1 MQIHFCTP
9 QYFFNISQKFPF
21 IVYDLREHQHGY
33 LKNSIHVPYI
43 HQVENVEDVQKHFQ
57 YPEQQSEQQKLERLF
72 KTRKRNYNFFVPFDT
87 SDMFSLLL
95 KDRVKGE
102 GSEISDQFNIPLETV
117 TKWWYEIT
125 KKLPY
130 KKKHKIKSRAYTMVM
145 QDDDDDELV
154 VDSDSQQKIF
164 RLKKHQ
170 TIVSSKKVIELQ
182 EITISNGPKIK
193 QRSASQPKY
202 VGQGQ
207 GSLHMNSE
215 LFGVTLKIYEIFHK
229 DKVRQLFIILDPI
242 QIVFGKHSFL
252 NYEITK
258 NRGFLDKT
266 LPNEII
272 ENKLYLGG
280 GDHAKDTEMLID
292 ILGITHVVN
301 ATIEI
306 KNYSDQLKYLNIKI
320 YDEPHINV
328 KQYFEEVYQYIENA
342 LMENGKVFVH
352 CAQGK
357 SRSACFIVMYLMKK
371 FNWGFEKAYEFVKEC
386 REAVCI
392 NEGFINQLIEMN

>member
-1 MQIHFCTP
+1 MQINFCTP
-9 QYFFNISQKFPF
+9 QYFFNISQKYPF
-21 IVYDLREHQHGY
+21 IVYDLREHQHGF
-33 LKNSIHVPYI
+33 LKNSIHVTNI
-43 HQVENVEDVQKHFQ
+43 HQVETVDDVQKHFQ
-57 YPEQQSEQQKLERLF
+57 YPEQQSEKKKLEKLF
-72 KTRKRNYNFFVPFDT
+72 QTRKRNYNFFVPFDT

-102 GSEISDQFNIPLETV
+102 GSDISDQFSIPLETV
-117 TKWWYEIT
+117 TKWCYEIS

-130 KKKHKIKSRAYTMVM
+130 QKKHKIRSRANTMIM
-145 QDDDDDELV
+145 QDDDDELV
-154 VDSDSQQKIF
+154 DTDSQQIILHF
-164 RLKKHQ
+164 NKHQ
-170 TIVSSKKVIELQ
+170 TIASSKKVIELQ

-193 QRSASQPKY
+193 QRSASQPKFI
-202 VGQGQ
+202 GHGQ
-207 GSLHMNSE
+207 GSLYMNSE
-215 LFGVTLKIYEIFHK
+215 LFGTTLKIYDIYHK
-229 DKVRQLFIILDPI
+229 DKVRQLFILLDPI
-242 QIVFGKHSFL
+242 QIVFGNHSFL

-266 LPNEII
+266 FPNEII

-280 GDHAKDTEMLID
+280 GDHAQDTEMLVD

-306 KNYSDQLKYLNIKI
+306 KNYCDQLKYLNIKI
-320 YDEPHINV
+320 YDEPHIEV
-328 KQYFEEVYQYIENA
+328 KQYFEDVYQFIENA
-342 LMENGKVFVH
+342 ILMENGKVFVH

-386 REAVCI
+386 REVVCI
-392 NEGFINQLIEMN
+392 NEGFINQLIELN